1 MARVERSGNIVANG
15 ITAGNLVAGDLYANV
30 ARFGNVVTEYI
41 INEYTITSDTNITA
55 VGTVRGQ
62 SIVSNTSIVAG
73 TDITANGNITAAGN
87 VTAEYV
93 VANTVV
99 SNDRVVAA
107 GNVIASYFL
116 GNVPAPS
123 IVAGAGSTSGVGGAL
138 DSLLPAGEVSG
149 YVLTTSGPGSYF
161 WSNATGGGG
170 GGSIGTKIDT
180 QRQSNIA
187 TASQTVFNL
196 AGGISYTPGSGQL
209 RVYIDGVRQF
219 PDAYTETSNVSFTLS
234 EGVIAGT
241 PILAEIDG
249 YVSYPIAASDI
260 SYAPAGGS
268 SIEGITVQTAITE
281 LEVEKAP
288 KANPVLTGNVGINVG
303 SPYGNLDV
311 AGTINGRFPGW
322 TTSIDTTNAG
332 RTNPG
337 TFTRSGTGFAISA
350 GDIIDYFGSAGSSYL
365 WEMKVYAPTTV
376 EVTQYINGVDDNVYY
391 YISGGT
397 GSSNVSP
404 ASHTTAGTKNATITW
419 TLTAGI
425 NLIQV
430 VVNNSGGGVG
440 FIRIYGD
447 FFYRYPTLK
456 FVYP

>member
-15 ITAGNLVAGDLYANV
+15 ITVGNLVAGDLYANV

-55 VGTVRGQ
+55 AGTITGQ
-62 SIVSNTSIVAG
+62 SIVSNTSITANAN
-73 TDITANGNITAAGN
+73 ITANGSISAVGNISASYLIASNSIIANGQIIALGNITGSYVFGN
-87 VTAEYV
+87 
-93 VANTVV
+93 
-99 SNDRVVAA
+99 
-107 GNVIASYFL
+107 I
-116 GNVPAPS
+116 PATS
-123 IVAGAGSTSGVGGAL
+123 IVAGIGSTSGVGGAL
-138 DSLLPAGEVSG
+138 DSLFPSGEISG

-170 GGSIGTKIDT
+170 GSIGTKIDT
-180 QRQSNIA
+180 QRQSNTA
-187 TASQTVFNL
+187 TAGQTVFNL
-196 AGGISYTPGSGQL
+196 GGGINYTPGSGQL

-241 PILAEIDG
+241 PVLAEIDG

-268 SIEGITVQTAITE
+268 SIEGITVQTAVTE

-288 KANPVLTGNVGINVG
+288 KANPGLSGNVGINVTN
-303 SPYGNLDV
+303 PYGNLDV

-322 TTSIDTTNAG
+322 ITYIDSTSGG
-332 RTNPG
+332 RTSPG
-337 TFTRSGTGFAISA
+337 TFTKSGTGFLISA
-350 GDIIDYFGSAGSSYL
+350 GDITFFTLTGGSSIL
-365 WEMKVYAPTTV
+365 WEMKVYAPGDV
-376 EVTQYINGVDDNVYY
+376 SVTQYLSAIDDNVYFV
-391 YISGGT
+391 ISGGT
-397 GSSNVSP
+397 GASTVSP
-404 ASHTTAGTKNATITW
+404 ASSLGAGAKNTTVTW
-419 TLTAGI
+419 NLTAGV
-425 NLIQV
+425 NLIQILW
-430 VVNNSGGGVG
+430 NNSGGGNG
-440 FIRIYGD
+440 TLQIFGD